1 MVDAS
6 HQQGRM
12 AIGLGQVQHAVPI
25 NRVLGKLTKQ
35 AIPDF
40 MGAAQKVEECGEV
53 PDIVGLAEQILDM
66 AQDAKQFGELKS
78 DPLAVQGVAFMMM
91 YSAEGTDPAFYKVL
105 NEHCYD
111 PDRSKIVPFGEYIVG
126 AVKHM
131 KAIEPYP
138 NSVVNRGVKADL
150 AAQYPKGREVVWHGF
165 CSTTK
170 SIEVLSNPM
179 FCGDSGSR
187 TIFQITLTQG
197 QAREITQYS
206 LVASEDEVLLPPGCR
221 FKVESVL
228 PQGDLTIIQMVELP
242 SKTWIIDLSVPDEPQ
257 PQPQTPVGGALGS
270 PPASSAPLLI
280 KTVADF
286 VAACPDID
294 NMEELREDYSS
305 ADEFAALLEAY
316 PKLLKDKTLPP
327 GQKQREKLI
336 RQFAEGLEGQDD
348 DEADRCKVRAAT
360 LAELETT
367 TPQRAV
373 AILKL
378 APTDAE
384 IQAAG
389 WAAIWRQSDGGP
401 GQLTEYGRV
410 FGRMGG
416 LENAVSALRQHQASA
431 RVLEHVLHATWVLAR
446 DDSNTAKITDL
457 GGIDAVVAAMRCH
470 SGNAAVQQYCAG
482 ALLNLAAEPH
492 RGPVVAAGGID
503 ALVTAMRSHGGNA
516 DLQQNCAG
524 ALFQLTQS
532 EPHQGLV
539 VAAGGIDALVTAMR
553 SHGG

>member
-1 MVDAS
+1 MAGAA

-12 AIGLGQVQHAVPI
+12 AIGLGQVQHMVPI
-25 NRVLGKLTKQ
+25 NRVFGELTKQQ

-40 MGAAQKVEECGEV
+40 MGAAQKVEDCGEV

-66 AQDAKQFGELKS
+66 AQDSKHFGELKS
-78 DPLAVQGVAFMMM
+78 DPLTVQGVAFMMM
-91 YSAEGTDPAFYKVL
+91 YSAEGTNPAFYKVL

-111 PDRSKIVPFGEYIVG
+111 PDRSKIVPFGEYMVG

-131 KAIEPYP
+131 KAIQPYP

-170 SIEVLSNPM
+170 SIEVLANPM
-179 FCGDSGSR
+179 FCGASGSR

-242 SKTWIIDLSVPDEPQ
+242 STAWIVDLSVPDVPEPEPQ
-257 PQPQTPVGGALGS
+257 PPAGGALGS
-270 PPASSAPLLI
+270 PAASSAPLLI

-294 NMEELREDYSS
+294 SMEELREDYGSVE
-305 ADEFAALLEAY
+305 EFAALLDAY

-348 DEADRCKVRAAT
+348 DEADRRKLRAAT

-367 TPQRAV
+367 TPQRAG

-410 FGRMGG
+410 FGRTGG
-416 LENAVSALRQHQASA
+416 LENAVSALRQHQASP
-431 RVLEHVLHATWVLAR
+431 RVLEQVLHATWVLAR
-446 DDSNTAKITDL
+446 DDANKATLADTGWIE
-457 GGIDAVVAAMRCH
+457 AVAAAMRSH
-470 SGNAAVQQYCAG
+470 GGDAPVQQHCAA
-482 ALLNLAAEPH
+482 ALGNLAASEAH
-492 RGPVVAAGGID
+492 RAPVVAAGGID
-503 ALVTAMRSHGGNA
+503 ALVTAMRSHGGDA
-516 DLQQNCAG
+516 LVQRYCAG
-524 ALFQLTQS
+524 ALKMLR
-532 EPHQGLV
+532 G
-539 VAAGGIDALVTAMR
+539 
-553 SHGG
+553 